1 MIEINNLIFTP
12 VDENFLKKAAENV
25 LKGEGKKKFY
35 LSIALIGRSR
45 MKELNKKYL
54 KRNYATDVLAFPET
68 EKHPQIN
75 ILGEVIVC
83 PQVIKSNAKKFNF
96 VFKKELCK
104 VLIHGILHLLGYGH
118 EKSAKE
124 AEKMERKENYYL
136 KKMF

>member
-1 MIEINNLIFTP
+1 MIEVKNLTFTP
-12 VDENFLKKAAENV
+12 VDEIFLKKAAENV
-25 LKGEGKKKFY
+25 LKGERKKKFY

-68 EKHPQIN
+68 EKHPKIN
-75 ILGEVIVC
+75 ILGEIIIC
-83 PQVIKSNAKKFNF
+83 PQVIKNNAKKFNF

-118 EKSAKE
+118 KKSAKE